1 MIQEMVLPNKI
12 HQITTIELTLPEL
25 GAQKMVMESYLVDG
39 KMYQQMPDPETGKL
53 RWFKYPEGMMPDM
66 QKLIEQAQQQTQV
79 IPPGLE
85 ETLFYKLLGT
95 QERNGEQVYEIAYYG
110 RVDDMAE
117 FMSTT
122 LGSLG
127 EGEFLGEAFGA
138 TSSII
143 DSISFWGITYV
154 GADDYLTR
162 QANFGALVTYAAE
175 FQGQPMPLQ
184 AVEILMTTDEY
195 SYGKDIDV
203 TVPEEVLAAPELE
216 IPEPQ
221 PEPELPSDQ

>member
-1 MIQEMVLPNKI
+1 MAPPAVLS
-12 HQITTIELTLPEL
+12 TAL
-25 GAQKMVMESYLVDG
+25 
-39 KMYQQMPDPETGKL
+39 
-53 RWFKYPEGMMPDM
+53 
-66 QKLIEQAQQQTQV
+66 
-79 IPPGLE
+79 
-85 ETLFYKLLGT
+85 LLGYNPT
-95 QERNGEQVYEIAYYG
+95 C
-110 RVDDMAE
+110 
-117 FMSTT
+117 
-122 LGSLG
+122 
-127 EGEFLGEAFGA
+127 
-138 TSSII
+138 
-143 DSISFWGITYV
+143 
-154 GADDYLTR
+154 ADDYLTR